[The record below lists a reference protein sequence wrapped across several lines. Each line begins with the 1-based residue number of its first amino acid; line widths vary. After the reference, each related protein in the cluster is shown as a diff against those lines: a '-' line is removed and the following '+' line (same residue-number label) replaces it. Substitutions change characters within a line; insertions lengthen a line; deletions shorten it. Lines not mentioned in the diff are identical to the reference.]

1 MLELELTQNFAGGS
15 GTALTALTPTSG
27 QGLLTGSYTMVAGT
41 AATDGTGGLY
51 TTSSVPYQASNGSTL
66 PSPNVRAD
74 LNITVAG
81 SISANC
87 GPTIFLRTA
96 AGNSDAYYFG
106 IYAPV
111 STAFNFGIHKSG
123 SYVSFATSAYFSGMA
138 ANNVFYNGV
147 NASLAAGVQANL
159 SAFISTCTWNGSN
172 AVAMAVYCNQRL
184 AFIGID
190 TTPTTNLLTNVG
202 FEPYSYGPNATAPE
216 TTTTGAH
223 ITGWSIYDWTGN
235 QPPFPTAPGAP
246 SISLVTTTTTDT
258 ITSTAPTG
266 GFNISGG
273 YGNVSG
279 ATLDMSSDGVNWAI
293 GVQTISTY
301 NASGYVFTRPTS
313 SGSPNYYRVRGYD
326 TLGFYGLPSNVVTSA
341 TTYTGSPSIPA
352 STATSVSING
362 VTLLASAST
371 GAIVIDS

>member
-111 STAFNFGIHKSG
+111 STAFNFGIHKS
-123 SYVSFATSAYFSGMA
+123 SKLMP
-138 ANNVFYNGV
+138 
-147 NASLAAGVQANL
+147 L
-159 SAFISTCTWNGSN
+159 SRA
-172 AVAMAVYCNQRL
+172 
-184 AFIGID
+184 
-190 TTPTTNLLTNVG
+190 
-202 FEPYSYGPNATAPE
+202 
-216 TTTTGAH
+216 
-223 ITGWSIYDWTGN
+223 
-235 QPPFPTAPGAP
+235 
-246 SISLVTTTTTDT
+246 
-258 ITSTAPTG
+258 
-266 GFNISGG
+266 
-273 YGNVSG
+273 
-279 ATLDMSSDGVNWAI
+279 
-293 GVQTISTY
+293 
-301 NASGYVFTRPTS
+301 
-313 SGSPNYYRVRGYD
+313 
-326 TLGFYGLPSNVVTSA
+326 LG
-341 TTYTGSPSIPA
+341 
-352 STATSVSING
+352 
-362 VTLLASAST
+362 
-371 GAIVIDS
+371 